1 MLLHLLTCPDKSHG
15 TALPRPPVPGSA
27 SLTIFQCITMEGWVD
42 IMNTGQ
48 NTLHPA
54 TWIFFVL
61 LVFFGQFIL
70 INLVMARQA
79 TTPLSHLPSPV
90 SVSTCTPPVPTLLAV
105 SQNCLGRG

>member
-1 MLLHLLTCPDKSHG
+1 
-15 TALPRPPVPGSA
+15 
-27 SLTIFQCITMEGWVD
+27 MEGWVD

-79 TTPLSHLPSPV
+79 TTPLLASPV
-90 SVSTCTPPVPTLLAV
+90 SHLRLYLHSPLSSQSPRTAWGVAKVPIH
-105 SQNCLGRG
+105 R